1 MKAIMVSTEFHHLI
15 WSANYKLA
23 THSTFSDLSIRSQF
37 RFGHSWNVA
46 NNNFNPI
53 LAAAASDYSEQV
65 VGGQMK
71 KKRRSVAGID
81 QEELLDPRHLADTD
95 SCFCEFKGVDIHYK
109 VCEAEQE
116 IPNEVQ
122 ENNSSQLAN
131 ESRKIGLPMIL
142 LHGFGAS
149 TFSWHRVMKP
159 FAQITGSKVLAFDR
173 PAFGLTSRVSHP
185 VQPQA
190 TNDTMPLNPYS
201 MAFSVLAT
209 LYFID
214 FFSSKKA
221 VLVGHSA
228 GCLTAVE
235 AYFEAPDRVAALI
248 LVAPAILAPLSAE
261 KANKENPLEKEN
273 QVRESNSGSYQ
284 RSNPFLKLGL
294 ILSKVFVY
302 ISTTIMQLLRGIVD
316 IANYLYKKA
325 LAAILRSAIAV
336 TLVRMI
342 IDKFGIS
349 AIRNAWY
356 DATQVSDHILHGYTK
371 PLRTKNWDRALVEF
385 TVAMLTDTQTKLKPP
400 LQKRLQEI
408 KCPVLLITG
417 DSDRLVPAWNSVRLS
432 RAISGSELEIIKNCG
447 HLAQEEKPDELISIV
462 AKFLQR
468 IFSGEELWLQT

>member
-1 MKAIMVSTEFHHLI
+1 
-15 WSANYKLA
+15 
-23 THSTFSDLSIRSQF
+23 
-37 RFGHSWNVA
+37 
-46 NNNFNPI
+46 
-53 LAAAASDYSEQV
+53 
-65 VGGQMK
+65 MK

-109 VCEAEQE
+109 VCEPEQE
-116 IPNEVQ
+116 ISTEVQ
-122 ENNSSQLAN
+122 ENGSSQIAN
-131 ESRKIGLPMIL
+131 DSRKIGLPMIL

-190 TNDTMPLNPYS
+190 TNDTVPLNPYS

-214 FFSSKKA
+214 FCSSKRA
-221 VLVGHSA
+221 VLVGRKMKCLGVKFWISTLYISLYIDKVYYIGVRHSA

-248 LVAPAILAPLSAE
+248 LVAPAILAPLSVE
-261 KANKENPLEKEN
+261 KADKENQLEKEN
-273 QVRESNSGSYQ
+273 QIRESNSGSNQ
-284 RSNPFLKLGL
+284 RPNPFLKLGQ
-294 ILSKVFVY
+294 ILSKVFAY
-302 ISTTIMQLLRGIVD
+302 ISTTIMKLLRGMVD
-316 IANYLYKKA
+316 IANSLYTKA

-349 AIRNAWY
+349 AIKNAWY
-356 DATQVSDHILHGYTK
+356 DATQVSDHVLHGYTK
-371 PLRTKNWDRALVEF
+371 PLRTKNWDRALLEF
-385 TVAMLTDTQTKLKPP
+385 TVAMLTDTKTKLKPP

-417 DSDRLVPAWNSVRLS
+417 DNDRLVPAWNSVRLS
-432 RAISGSELEIIKNCG
+432 RVISGSQLEIIKNCG
-447 HLAQEEKPDELISIV
+447 HLPQEEKPDELISIV

-468 IFSGEELWLQT
+468 IFSEEELCLQT